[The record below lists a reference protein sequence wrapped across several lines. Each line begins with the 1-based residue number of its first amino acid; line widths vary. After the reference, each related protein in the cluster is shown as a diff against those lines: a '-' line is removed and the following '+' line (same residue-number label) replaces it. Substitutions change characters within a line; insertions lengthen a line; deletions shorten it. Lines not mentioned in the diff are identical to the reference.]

1 MDQLSAIRT
10 FVRTAERQSFVRAA
24 DDLDLSR
31 AMVSMQIAWLERH
44 LNTRLLNRTTR
55 RVTLTTDGAWYLDRC
70 RNVLAQLDESD
81 ETLRRSREQVKGRLK
96 VDVPVLFGKALL
108 MPALSRFTARHPEVT
123 LDLQFNDRVV
133 DLVAERVDLAVRFA
147 RVTQPDLIARRIG
160 VTRSVTCAAPAY
172 LAEHGTPTR
181 PEQLAEHRLIGQT
194 YSGRGRARDWAF
206 GGDRSA
212 KHPALRFALTFN
224 TVDAVLRAGLSGLG
238 IIQTLD
244 VVVARLIAGGR
255 LQPLL
260 VPWAAPG
267 PPVSVVYQKSDRASA
282 KVRVFAD
289 FLAEMFQDWSRR
301 SQLAGG
307 GEPDAE
313 LNEDM

>member
-10 FVRTAERQSFVRAA
+10 FIRTAERQSFVRAA
-24 DDLDLSR
+24 DDLNLSR

-44 LNTRLLNRTTR
+44 VATRLLNRTTR

-70 RNVLAQLDESD
+70 RAVLAQLEESD
-81 ETLRRSREQVKGRLK
+81 ETLRRSREQVKGRLR

-108 MPALSRFTARHPEVT
+108 MPALPRFTARHPEVA
-123 LDLQFNDRVV
+123 LDLQFNDQVI

-160 VTRSVTCAAPAY
+160 VTRSVICAAPSY
-172 LAEHGTPTR
+172 LAEHGIPVR
-181 PEQLAEHRLIGQT
+181 PEQLAEHRLIGQA
-194 YSGRGRARDWAF
+194 YSGRGRPRDWVF
-206 GGDRSA
+206 GGERNEKRMS
-212 KHPALRFALTFN
+212 LRYAMTFN
-224 TVDAVLRAGLSGLG
+224 TVDGVLRAGLGGLG

-244 VVVARLIAGGR
+244 VVVGRLIASGR
-255 LQPLL
+255 LQALL
-260 VPWAAPG
+260 VPWIAPG
-267 PPVSVVYQKSDRASA
+267 PPVAVVYQKSDRNSA

-301 SQLAGG
+301 SALDAARQ
-307 GEPDAE
+307 PDVDLHEE
-313 LNEDM
+313 L